1 MITAI
6 TPRLVLSLVLFA
18 FALSHPTLC
27 SAFEPP
33 GTAEAAAVDRANS
46 RIERIYNQLMSQL
59 APQQQVKLRDEQRAW
74 TKWRDQ
80 EAARLAGGG
89 GAGGGSAYRVD
100 YANARLK
107 LIHQRTDVL
116 RHRLKTA
123 KRQKS

>member
-6 TPRLVLSLVLFA
+6 SPKLVLSLILFA
-18 FALSHPTLC
+18 FALSRPTLC

-33 GTAEAAAVDRANS
+33 GTAEAAAVGRANT
-46 RIERIYNQLMSQL
+46 RIERIYKQLMSQL

-74 TKWRDQ
+74 IKWRDQ

-100 YANARLK
+100 YANGQLK
-107 LIHQRTDVL
+107 LIRQRTDVL

-123 KRQKS
+123 KRQKT